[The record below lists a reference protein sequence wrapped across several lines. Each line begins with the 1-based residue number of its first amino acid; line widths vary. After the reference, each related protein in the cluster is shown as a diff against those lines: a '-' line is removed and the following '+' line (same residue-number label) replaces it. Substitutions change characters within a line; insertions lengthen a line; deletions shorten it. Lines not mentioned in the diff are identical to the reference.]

1 MNNNLENNI
10 KNQLENRE
18 ILVSENAWEK
28 LRDMMDEK
36 PVERKIKPWF
46 WIGVAASVAVII
58 GLFFGLN
65 YLDPESEAQIGN
77 PTQIVI
83 QKTNQPVE
91 VISNEIEIAQNE
103 VEIEIQPHEIQYAN
117 HLKQTEILKSSKKEI
132 WVDNSNEIR
141 VVEEI
146 IKEYTEPKVELKEE
160 PVMALNTDSISK
172 PTNKTN
178 YVDPEMLLYS
188 VENNQ
193 AVQQKNSGSRMVL
206 IDFNK

>member
-1 MNNNLENNI
+1 
-10 KNQLENRE
+10 
-18 ILVSENAWEK
+18 
-28 LRDMMDEK
+28 
-36 PVERKIKPWF
+36 
-46 WIGVAASVAVII
+46 
-58 GLFFGLN
+58 
-65 YLDPESEAQIGN
+65 
-77 PTQIVI
+77 

-103 VEIEIQPHEIQYAN
+103 SENAIQLNENNYAD
-117 HLKQTEILKSSKKEI
+117 HLNPTENLKTPKKEI
-132 WVDNSNEIR
+132 WLGNSNENQ
-141 VVEEI
+141 VVEEK

-172 PTNKTN
+172 PAKKIN

>member
-18 ILVSENAWEK
+18 ISVSENAWEK

-36 PVERKIKPWF
+36 PQERKIKPWF
-46 WIGVAASVAVII
+46 WMGIAASVAVII

-132 WVDNSNEIR
+132 WVDNSNENQ

-206 IDFNK
+206 INFNK

>member
-132 WVDNSNEIR
+132 WVDNSNENQ

>member
-46 WIGVAASVAVII
+46 WIGVAASVSVII

-132 WVDNSNEIR
+132 WVDNSNENQ

>member
-18 ILVSENAWEK
+18 IPVSENAWEK
-28 LRDMMDEK
+28 LSEMMDEK
-36 PVERKIKPWF
+36 PQERKIKPWF

-132 WVDNSNEIR
+132 WVDNSNENQ

-206 IDFNK
+206 INFNK

>member
-132 WVDNSNEIR
+132 WVDNSTENQ

-146 IKEYTEPKVELKEE
+146 IKEYTEPKVEWKEE
-160 PVMALNTDSISK
+160 QVMAINTDSISI
-172 PTNKTN
+172 PTNNTN
-178 YVDPEMLLYS
+178 YVDREMILYS
-188 VENNQ
+188 DEINM
-193 AVQQKNSGSRMVL
+193 AVQQNNSGSSMVL
-206 IDFNK
+206 IKL

>member
-18 ILVSENAWEK
+18 IPVSENAWEK
-28 LRDMMDEK
+28 LSEMMDKK

-46 WIGVAASVAVII
+46 EMGFAASVAII
-58 GLFFGLN
+58 LGLFFGVN
-65 YLDPESEAQIGN
+65 YLNQKQEAQIGN
-77 PTQIVI
+77 PTEIVI

-103 VEIEIQPHEIQYAN
+103 SENAIQLNENNYAD
-117 HLKQTEILKSSKKEI
+117 HLNPTENLKTPKKEI
-132 WVDNSNEIR
+132 WLGNSNENQ
-141 VVEEI
+141 VVEEK

-172 PTNKTN
+172 PAKKIN

>member
-18 ILVSENAWEK
+18 ISVSENAWEK
-28 LRDMMDEK
+28 LSEMMDEK
-36 PVERKIKPWF
+36 PQERKIKPWF
-46 WIGVAASVAVII
+46 WMGIAASVVLVV

-65 YLDPESEAQIGN
+65 YLNPESEAQIGN

-91 VISNEIEIAQNE
+91 VISNEIEIAQHE

-132 WVDNSNEIR
+132 WVDNSNENQ

>member
-46 WIGVAASVAVII
+46 WMGIAASVVLVV

-132 WVDNSNEIR
+132 WVDNSNENQ

-206 IDFNK
+206 INFNK

>member
-132 WVDNSNEIR
+132 WVDNSNENQ

-206 IDFNK
+206 INFNK